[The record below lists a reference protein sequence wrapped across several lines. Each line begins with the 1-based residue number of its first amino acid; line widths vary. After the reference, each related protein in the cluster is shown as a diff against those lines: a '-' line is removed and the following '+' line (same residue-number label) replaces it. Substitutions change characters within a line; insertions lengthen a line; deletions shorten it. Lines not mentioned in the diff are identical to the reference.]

1 MQISFLHLR
10 HKMAVYAALNCISA
24 WQLALCHQICTI
36 CFIDLY
42 CWTNIFDLHR
52 PSKLILSKV
61 LVQSIFLKKIPLEG
75 ERPCFQV
82 GSPHLPYQHNS
93 PSVTA
98 LYLGIYRLLLA
109 LVWCKS
115 LWEDQADPPA
125 SPHSS
130 LIDALSLPG
139 LCDCHRYRSNDHKGP
154 AEKKKTIISFYSKLK
169 TNYQELAD
177 ESSAI

>member
-1 MQISFLHLR
+1 MPSNL
-10 HKMAVYAALNCISA
+10 YN
-24 WQLALCHQICTI
+24 

-42 CWTNIFDLHR
+42 CWTNVFEPHR

-61 LVQSIFLKKIPLEG
+61 LVQSIFLKKNPLEG

-177 ESSAI
+177 ELSAI